1 MYNMLWDNKDLTEA
15 LLHKRNKSFTG
26 EDIIRQVHVL
36 LETDTEQ
43 RTKIRNGMKSGE
55 VCVENHLEVSKLD
68 ASRIFHLNQI
78 KEVCIDY
85 RLRFL
90 STELYKNTIPEEA
103 LTRVKHIEKDHG
115 TSLSG
120 FMIMAPSSHFHLKNY
135 DDPLL
140 FVPIADN
147 YYYLIHKWGNDLNPF
162 RKLMVRPMRD
172 MGSLLVF
179 LVFCIAL
186 FTFVLDKWFF
196 FGTNHE
202 LFVLLTFL
210 FGFKAFC
217 GVALYYCFWKGKNFN
232 AYIWDS
238 PYYNH

>member
-1 MYNMLWDNKDLTEA
+1 MLWDNKDLTEA
-15 LLHKRNKSFTG
+15 LLSERNKSVTE
-26 EDIIRQVHVL
+26 EDVMQQVHLL
-36 LETDTEQ
+36 LEKDAAQ
-43 RTKIRNGMKSGE
+43 RTDIKERLAMGGNGI
-55 VCVENHLEVSKLD
+55 ENLFNINKLEP
-68 ASRIFHLNQI
+68 SRIFHLNQI
-78 KEVCIDY
+78 RAVCIDY

-103 LTRVKHIEKDHG
+103 LTRIKHLEQDHNIA
-115 TSLSG
+115 LSG

-140 FVPIADN
+140 FAPIADD

-179 LVFCIAL
+179 LVCCTAL
-186 FTFVLDKWFF
+186 FTLILDKWFF